1 MPSLPPAVRA
11 VAVCAAFVA
20 VALGCA
26 KPPSGPPQ
34 TPPAPVVVAAAAR
47 KTVPVQVRAIGSVKV
62 LSTVHVRPRVAGEL
76 TGVHFREGDFVKQ
89 GQKLFTIDPRP
100 YDAAVKQAEAT
111 LAKDKASLYGA
122 ELDLKRLTKVG
133 SVAAVE
139 LDSARTAVAAGKAAV
154 EADEAALNSARIQAG
169 FTTIVSPITGR
180 TGSLLVT
187 AGNIVSTTE
196 VNPLVIINQISPI
209 TVAFAL
215 PEQQLP
221 AVTAAQRERGP
232 LKVEADLR
240 AGGSPVA
247 GQLAFID
254 NAVDP
259 TTGTVQL
266 KAEFKNEDLAL
277 WPGQFVDVVLGLG
290 ERPNAVVVP
299 TAAIQSGPKGQY
311 VYVVKDKA
319 AELKPVTVAFEL
331 GGEAILASGL
341 TGGETV
347 VVKGQLRLAPGSAVE
362 VKSGGAAQ

>member
-1 MPSLPPAVRA
+1 
-11 VAVCAAFVA
+11 VA
-20 VALGCA
+20 G
-26 KPPSGPPQ
+26 
-34 TPPAPVVVAAAAR
+34 AAAAR
-47 KTVPVQVRAIGSVKV
+47 TTVPVQVRANGSVQV
-62 LSTVHVRPRVAGEL
+62 LSTVHLPPRVAVEL